1 LAAPDLMEMKME
13 MHTRASLRAIHGIDA
28 PVRAPLNFGAWLS
41 KLAKRMREAERW
53 RRDYAILMAKT
64 DRELS
69 DIGLTRAD
77 VTAGFEYGRWPS
89 RRRGR
94 G

>member
-1 LAAPDLMEMKME
+1 ME
-13 MHTRASLRAIHGIDA
+13 MHTRASLLATHGIDG
-28 PVRAPLNFGAWLS
+28 RARAHFSLGAWLS
-41 KLAKRMREAERW
+41 KLLKRMDEAGRL
-53 RRDYAILMAKT
+53 RRDYQLLMAKS

-77 VTAGFEYGRWPS
+77 VIVGIKSGRWPT
-89 RRRGR
+89 RRGYR